1 MLTPVQRYV
10 IQASTIG
17 NIPNLSRNVPVT
29 FVILAANKNRAGAG
43 STRTHPG
50 CFFD

>member
-17 NIPNLSRNVPVT
+17 NIPNLLRNVPVT
-29 FVILAANKNRAGAG
+29 FVILAANKKKQGRC
-43 STRTHPG
+43 RFHPHPPRLL
-50 CFFD
+50 F